1 MTKNE
6 DTRARVEAQSQ
17 VLAERL
23 SIAAG
28 AAADATK
35 LVVELRRL
43 INQPGDNE
51 REAIQEILPRLL
63 ALTRLSMMAGHPD
76 ATLEHL
82 KASRAAS
89 CR

>member
-6 DTRARVEAQSQ
+6 DTRARVEAPPQD
-17 VLAERL
+17 LAERL

-43 INQPGDNE
+43 TNQPGDNE
-51 REAIQEILPRLL
+51 REAIQEILSRLMD
-63 ALTRLSMMAGHPD
+63 LTRLSMMAGHPD

-89 CR
+89 R